1 MERNSSQLLPGRLP
15 HLNPS
20 VDVWECCRLRAQW
33 SQPPIL
39 ERVRCRH
46 TTGCCLQ
53 RRQAGLPAPG
63 AGAMVLINST
73 QVQGKKN
80 PHLPQGHVLAKEM
93 ASDSPGGRT
102 GTELRR
108 QNKVSRNCCLLTR
121 GQDRATW
128 LVGAVHVAH
137 FGPRGHFPTRRRCE
151 VLETIQSRP
160 SQNRPTVSP
169 TDLVRP

>member
-1 MERNSSQLLPGRLP
+1 MERNSSQLLPGRFP
-15 HLNPS
+15 HLHPS
-20 VDVWECCRLRAQW
+20 VDVWECRRLRAQC

-46 TTGCCLQ
+46 TSGCCLQ

-80 PHLPQGHVLAKEM
+80 PHLPQGQVLAKEM
-93 ASDSPGGRT
+93 ASDSPGGGT

-108 QNKVSRNCCLLTR
+108 QDRVSRNCCLLTR
-121 GQDRATW
+121 RQDRATW
-128 LVGAVHVAH
+128 LVGAVHVVH
-137 FGPRGHFPTRRRCE
+137 FGSRGQSQTRRRRE
-151 VLETIQSRP
+151 VLETLQSHP
-160 SQNRPTVSP
+160 SQNRPTVSS